1 MAQGTRVVRLTE
13 LAERN
18 QARNEGTRV
27 GGANRSRSFISAQNL
42 FNRHQRLM
50 YQRLVAHTEL
60 GVLVFAFN
68 ARTGFSGDLWL
79 RGTTGLRSGTIGR
92 HSSVDLFLDSDDG
105 FSLRQS
111 VVLVRSVLGVPLIRV
126 VDLDS
131 STGFSIGDQAELHA
145 VDADGAFCM
154 RAGDYVF
161 FVSPTGAPPPWNPG
175 LEDPWSMLPQAVVA
189 TRPRRVAEP
198 RAPAPP
204 RERGSP
210 SGQTNVSRLRGPT
223 TAGESALVEPGET
236 VAGVLHLTAD
246 EGSEHLEVG
255 GAALDRG
262 VMVGRYSRCGG
273 GAWASNN
280 VSRVHALVI
289 RVDGAVW
296 IVDTGSTN
304 GTWIDGVEA
313 KCAQLGPGVLARLSQ
328 DESLTVRWQPAG

>member
-1 MAQGTRVVRLTE
+1 MAEGTRVVRLTA

-18 QARNEGTRV
+18 LARNEGTRV
-27 GGANRSRSFISAQNL
+27 SGPLNRPRSFVSPQHL
-42 FNRHQRLM
+42 FNRHQRL
-50 YQRLVAHTEL
+50 VEHTEL
-60 GVLVFAFN
+60 GVLVFAFS
-68 ARTGFSGDLWL
+68 ARTGFAGDLWL

-92 HSSVDLFLDSDDG
+92 HSSVDLYLDSDDG

-131 STGFSIGDQAELHA
+131 STGFSIGDQAALHA
-145 VDADGAFCM
+145 VDADGAFCL

-161 FVSPTGAPPPWNPG
+161 FVSPTGAAPPWNPG
-175 LEDPWSMLPQAVVA
+175 LEDPWSTLPQAVVA
-189 TRPRRVAEP
+189 TRPRRE
-198 RAPAPP
+198 APAVEAPP
-204 RERGSP
+204 RDRGSG

-223 TAGESALVEPGET
+223 TAGAAPLLEAGEAA
-236 VAGVLHLTAD
+236 AGVLHLTGD

-255 GAALDRG
+255 AAALDRG
-262 VMVGRYSRCGG
+262 VLVGRYSRCGG
-273 GAWASNN
+273 GAWASAN

-304 GTWIDGVEA
+304 STWIDGTEA
-313 KCAQLGPGVLARLSQ
+313 RCAQLGPGVLAQLSQ
-328 DESLTVRWQPAG
+328 DQSLTVRWHPA